1 MERDRRYIRSLLL
14 LFFAAMLGEV
24 LLSNTGLDMSARR
37 LVLWVLTSAALF
49 FMLAA
54 RVRYLG
60 ASRYW
65 TLTAV
70 APQVAFMVAIGLYF
84 ESPREA
90 VDEADTGP
98 AY

>member
-1 MERDRRYIRSLLL
+1 MDRDRRYIRSLLL
-14 LFFAAMLGEV
+14 LFFGAMLGEV
-24 LLSNTGLDMSARR
+24 LLSNAGLDMSARR
-37 LVLWVLTSAALF
+37 LVLWVLTSAALCF
-49 FMLAA
+49 ILAA